1 MAWKLTFLPIIGALI
16 GWITNYLAIKLLFK
30 PYEPVKIP
38 LLNFQ
43 LQGILPKRREEL
55 AKKVGEI
62 VEKDLLPK
70 EELERELAGLEV
82 KDDIKEA
89 IVRIIDEKAEKKIP
103 PFIPDNFKVMI
114 INFLK
119 EMVNKDLDPYLD
131 QLMDKFKDK
140 VVNEVDIAKLVEAE
154 IGNFE
159 MKELEELALEVAS
172 KELKH
177 IEVLGAI
184 LGFIVGIGQALI
196 VANF

>member
-1 MAWKLTFLPIIGALI
+1 MAWKLAFLPIIGALI

-30 PYEPVKIP
+30 PYKPVKIP
-38 LLNFQ
+38 LLNFE
-43 LQGILPKRREEL
+43 LQGILPKRRKEL

-62 VEKDLLPK
+62 VEQDLLPK

-89 IVRIIDEKAEKKIP
+89 IVRVIDEKAEEKIP

-119 EMVNKDLDPYLD
+119 EMVNRDLDPYLD
-131 QLMDKFKDK
+131 QLMDNFKDK
-140 VVNEVDIAKLVEAE
+140 VLNEIDIAKLVETE

-159 MKELEELALEVAS
+159 MKELEGLALEVAS

-196 VANF
+196 LANF

>member
-1 MAWKLTFLPIIGALI
+1 MAWKLAFLPIIGALI

>member
-1 MAWKLTFLPIIGALI
+1 MTWKLLLLPIIGALI

-30 PYEPVKIP
+30 PYKPIKIP
-38 LLNFQ
+38 LLNFK

-62 VEKDLLPK
+62 VEQDLLPK

-89 IVRIIDEKAEKKIP
+89 IVKIIDEKAEEKIP

-119 EMVNKDLDPYLD
+119 EMVNRDLDPYLD

-140 VVNEVDIAKLVEAE
+140 VVNEVDIAKLVETE